1 MSVVTSNENE
11 AEPSSGIFRDDETI
25 VTRNYTGPR
34 EKYAWWLLAR
44 WSKDWKAYSH
54 TPYYTSKQDFR
65 TRRVHA
71 GSNKALRIRFANSDD
86 IGVFMKV
93 TNSYALLGGEEHSEH
108 VCSLI
113 RSDLSEIPV
122 INTSLEGCRVIG
134 RMCVGNKNG
143 LLLPEATYDTELQH
157 IRNELPDS
165 VKVET
170 IEDRLS
176 ALGNVIACNDHV
188 AIIHPDLDKESEEI
202 IADTLQVE
210 VFRHMIA
217 NNALVG
223 SYCVLS
229 NQGGLVCADIN
240 NSELENLSSLLQ
252 VPLVAG
258 TINRGNKTV
267 ASGLV
272 VSDHIAY
279 AGMKTTS
286 SEFTAIDTAFGL
298 TPARWF

>member
-1 MSVVTSNENE
+1 MSVENKSE
-11 AEPSSGIFRDDETI
+11 RSSGIFPHDETI
-25 VTRNYTGPR
+25 VTRNSRNYTGPQ
-34 EKYAWWLLAR
+34 ESYEWFLLAR
-44 WSKDWKAYSH
+44 SLKDWKYCYSRTAN
-54 TPYYTSKQDFR
+54 TPHYITKQGFR
-65 TRRVHA
+65 TRRLLA
-71 GSNKALRIRFANSDD
+71 GPKTALRMRFANSDD

-108 VCSLI
+108 VCSLF
-113 RSDLSEIPV
+113 RGDLSEIPV

-170 IEDRLS
+170 IQDRLS

-188 AIIHPDLDKESEEI
+188 AIVHPDLGKESEEI

-217 NNALVG
+217 NNPLVG

-298 TPARWF
+298 IPP

>member
-1 MSVVTSNENE
+1 
-11 AEPSSGIFRDDETI
+11 
-25 VTRNYTGPR
+25 
-34 EKYAWWLLAR
+34 
-44 WSKDWKAYSH
+44 
-54 TPYYTSKQDFR
+54 
-65 TRRVHA
+65 
-71 GSNKALRIRFANSDD
+71 
-86 IGVFMKV
+86 MKV

-258 TINRGNKTV
+258 TVNRGNKIV

>member
-1 MSVVTSNENE
+1 
-11 AEPSSGIFRDDETI
+11 
-25 VTRNYTGPR
+25 
-34 EKYAWWLLAR
+34 
-44 WSKDWKAYSH
+44 
-54 TPYYTSKQDFR
+54 
-65 TRRVHA
+65 
-71 GSNKALRIRFANSDD
+71 
-86 IGVFMKV
+86 
-93 TNSYALLGGEEHSEH
+93 
-108 VCSLI
+108 
-113 RSDLSEIPV
+113 
-122 INTSLEGCRVIG
+122 
-134 RMCVGNKNG
+134 MCVGNKNG

-258 TINRGNKTV
+258 TVNRGNKIV